1 MDNLF
6 KMITKITE
14 GIEVSVDTHFEEGQ
28 SQPMERLFLFS
39 YHITIENKTSDK
51 VQLLRRYWQ
60 IFDSN
65 GEFREVEGPGVVG
78 EQPILLPGEKYS
90 YESFCNLKTDMGKM
104 KGTYTFER
112 LRDRKMFIA
121 EIPEFKMIVPSKLN

>member
-1 MDNLF
+1 MTFN
-6 KMITKITE
+6 MVTKVTE
-14 GIEVSVDTHFEEGQ
+14 GIKISVDAFYEEHQ
-28 SQPMERLFLFS
+28 SRPAERLFLFS
-39 YHITIENKTSDK
+39 YHITIENQTSEK

-60 IFDSN
+60 IFDSS
-65 GEFREVEGPGVVG
+65 GEYREVEGPGVVG
-78 EQPILLPGEKYS
+78 EQPILAPGEKYA

-112 LRDRKMFIA
+112 LMDRKLFIA

>member
-1 MDNLF
+1 
-6 KMITKITE
+6 
-14 GIEVSVDTHFEEGQ
+14 
-28 SQPMERLFLFS
+28 
-39 YHITIENKTSDK
+39 
-51 VQLLRRYWQ
+51 LRRYWQ

>member
-28 SQPMERLFLFS
+28 SQHLERLFLFS

>member
-1 MDNLF
+1 MV
-6 KMITKITE
+6 TKITE
-14 GIEVSVDTHFEEGQ
+14 GIVVSVEAFFEEGQ
-28 SQPMERLFLFS
+28 SRPSDRLYLFS
-39 YHITIENKTSDK
+39 YHIFIENKTTEK
-51 VQLLRRYWQ
+51 IQLLRRYWQ

-78 EQPILLPGEKYS
+78 EQPILLPGQKYS

-121 EIPEFKMIVPSKLN
+121 EIPEFRMIVPSKMN

>member
-1 MDNLF
+1 ME
-6 KMITKITE
+6 IKITE
-14 GIEVSVDTHFEEGQ
+14 GIQVSVETHYEEGQ
-28 SQPMERLFLFS
+28 SRPADRLFLFS
-39 YHITIENKTSDK
+39 YHITIENKTPDK

-78 EQPILLPGEKYS
+78 EQPVLQPGEKYS
-90 YESFCNLKTDMGKM
+90 YESFCNLKTDIGKM

-112 LRDRKMFIA
+112 LRDRRMFIA
-121 EIPEFKMIVPSKLN
+121 EIPEFGMIVPNKLN

>member
-1 MDNLF
+1 MV
-6 KMITKITE
+6 TKITE
-14 GIEVSVDTHFEEGQ
+14 GIGISVNTLYEDGQ
-28 SQPMERLFLFS
+28 SRPIERLYLFS
-39 YHITIENKTSDK
+39 YHVTIENRTHEK

-60 IFDSN
+60 IFDSS
-65 GEFREVEGPGVVG
+65 GEYREVEGPGVVG

-112 LRDRKMFIA
+112 LKDRKMFIA
-121 EIPEFKMIVPSKLN
+121 EIPEFKMIVPSKMN

>member
-1 MDNLF
+1 MTFN
-6 KMITKITE
+6 MVTKVTE
-14 GIEVSVDTHFEEGQ
+14 GIEVSVDTLYEEGQ
-28 SQPMERLFLFS
+28 SRPTERLYLFS
-39 YHITIENKTSDK
+39 YHITIENRTPEK

-65 GEFREVEGPGVVG
+65 GEYREVEGPGVVG
-78 EQPILLPGEKYS
+78 EQPILLPGERYS

>member
-1 MDNLF
+1 MNL
-6 KMITKITE
+6 ITKITE
-14 GIEVSVDTHFEEGQ
+14 GIEVSVDTHYEEGQ
-28 SQPMERLFLFS
+28 SKPAENLYLFS
-39 YHITIENKTSDK
+39 YKITIENRTSDK

-65 GEFREVEGPGVVG
+65 GEYREVEGPGVVG
-78 EQPILLPGEKYS
+78 EQPILLPGDKFS
-90 YESFCNLKTDMGKM
+90 YESFCNLKTDIGKM

-112 LRDRKMFIA
+112 LKDRKMFIA

>member
-1 MDNLF
+1 MV
-6 KMITKITE
+6 TKITE
-14 GIEVSVDTHFEEGQ
+14 GIEVSVETVYEESQ
-28 SQPMERLFLFS
+28 SRPSDRLYLFS
-39 YHITIENKTSDK
+39 YHITIENRTSEK

-65 GEFREVEGPGVVG
+65 GEYREVEGPGVVG
-78 EQPILLPGEKYS
+78 EQPILLPNEKYA

>member
-28 SQPMERLFLFS
+28 SQPLERLFLFS

-90 YESFCNLKTDMGKM
+90 YESFCPLKTDMGKM
-104 KGTYTFER
+104 KVPSPFER
-112 LRDRKMFIA
+112 LRDRKMLIA